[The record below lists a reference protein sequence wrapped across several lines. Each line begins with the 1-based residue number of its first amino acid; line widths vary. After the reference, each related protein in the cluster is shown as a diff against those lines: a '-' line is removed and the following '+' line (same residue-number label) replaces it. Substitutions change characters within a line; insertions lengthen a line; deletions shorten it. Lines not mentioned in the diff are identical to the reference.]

1 MVSPCI
7 YRGWVVL
14 GIATLLFMTQKGIEV
29 SWGTTILC
37 FQQDE
42 DFPQSTLALLGTPLS
57 VFLAFKVSLSN
68 LIYMALF
75 KYGQLSLRQFTALG
89 VSLMVLGLFLTS
101 FADSPQ
107 FVAASFGILSGS
119 GTGVLIVCTYIVI
132 ALWFP
137 WSHRFHVFSTSVL
150 SAMDPLGITV
160 VNVVVANMCADPSLG
175 WRWAFRLCAAV
186 FGSMG
191 SLLLAVFGNPP
202 IVSSEQQEA
211 MPNEKSPNIQK
222 PPWSVRSKVVIHG
235 IWAIAICCKGFAYF
249 LPMVI
254 LPKHLIDLGYK
265 EVDAVKVISVFGT
278 VGAIGQAFASLV
290 GDYVKGYIMVA
301 NLVAATMLTVN
312 NIIAAYSTSLT
323 AVYVYCAVSGFFLGP
338 YLAGYYAVN
347 NEIMDGENIYTLFLT
362 MRLSKGVGATVGPYL
377 AGHIRD
383 VTGSYQAVF
392 LSIASCFGMFILAT
406 FLLIC
411 NKKWRYLK
419 S

>member
-1 MVSPCI
+1 MISPGI

-14 GIATLLFMTQKGIEV
+14 GIAVLLFMTQKGIEGA
-29 SWGTTILC
+29 WGTTILC

-42 DFPQSTLALLGTPLS
+42 DFPQSTLALLGAPLS
-57 VFLAFKVSLSN
+57 VFLAFKLSLSN

-107 FVAASFGILSGS
+107 FVAVSFGILSGS
-119 GTGVLIVCTYIVI
+119 GIGVLTVCTYIVI

-160 VNVVVANMCADPSLG
+160 VNAVVANMCADPSLG
-175 WRWAFRLCAAV
+175 WRWAFRLFAAV
-186 FGSMG
+186 FSSMG

-222 PPWSVRSKVVIHG
+222 PPWSVRSKVVTHG
-235 IWAIAICCKGFAYF
+235 IWSIAMCCKGIAYF
-249 LPMVI
+249 IPMVI

-265 EVDAVKVISVFGT
+265 EADAVKVISVFGT

-290 GDYVKGYIMVA
+290 GDYVKGYIMVV
-301 NLVAATMLTVN
+301 NLVAATVLTVN

-323 AVYVYCAVSGFFLGP
+323 AVYVYCA
-338 YLAGYYAVN
+338 
-347 NEIMDGENIYTLFLT
+347 
-362 MRLSKGVGATVGPYL
+362 
-377 AGHIRD
+377 GHIRD
-383 VTGSYQAVF
+383 VTGSYHAVF
-392 LSIASCFGMFILAT
+392 LSIASCFGVFVLAT
-406 FLLIC
+406 FLLIF